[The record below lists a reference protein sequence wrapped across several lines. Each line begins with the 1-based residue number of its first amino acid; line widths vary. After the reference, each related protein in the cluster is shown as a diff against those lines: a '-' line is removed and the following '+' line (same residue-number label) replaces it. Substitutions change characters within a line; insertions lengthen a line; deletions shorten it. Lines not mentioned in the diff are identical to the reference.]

1 MAPVPRVMGTQDFY
15 PDGWA
20 LQVALREIMLA
31 AGRGYG
37 YQEYE
42 GPAIEYLDLY
52 LGKSSEEIV
61 TQQTF
66 RIQDRDGKALLLRPE
81 LTPTLARMIAARE
94 QEIALPA
101 RWQLWGQFYRYER
114 PQRGRGRSFFQWN
127 VDLLGSESAHAD
139 AEVIQVAC
147 ALFASLG
154 LEPDAVQ
161 IKLNDR
167 AALEADLTGAF
178 GVPAELVRGVFR
190 VIDRLDKV
198 GDDRACGQMV
208 EIGLEQGQAEGV
220 VAFVQEPV
228 DEPPARL
235 AAIVEQL
242 RISGHDR
249 YVQLDRSIA
258 RGFEYYTSTVF
269 EAWAAG
275 DLRRAIFG
283 GGRYDDLTRQVGGKQ
298 RVPGVGMAVGDMA
311 LLELLR
317 ELDRVPAPAQ
327 SGPDV
332 LVTVFGPEQQEASAR
347 VADRLRRRGVAVE
360 LALDPGQRL
369 ERQLRHADR
378 VGARLAL
385 IIGPDEADAGTVLVK
400 DLLRRQQ
407 EHLPAA
413 DIDALVDRLVSRAS
427 ESGTA

>member
-1 MAPVPRVMGTQDFY
+1 MAPVPRVKGTQDFY

-31 AGRGYG
+31 AGRAYG

-94 QEIALPA
+94 QEIPLPA
-101 RWQLWGQFYRYER
+101 RWQSWGQFYRYER

-161 IKLNDR
+161 IRLNDR

-198 GDDRACGQMV
+198 GDDRASAQMV

-228 DEPPARL
+228 AEPPARL

-317 ELDRVPAPAQ
+317 ELDRVPAPAR

-332 LVTVFGPEQQEASAR
+332 LVTVFGGEQQQASAR

-360 LALDPGQRL
+360 LALDPAQRL

-378 VGARLAL
+378 VGARFAL
-385 IIGPDEADAGTVLVK
+385 IIGPDEEDAGTVLVK

-407 EHLPAA
+407 EHLPAGDA
-413 DIDALVDRLVSRAS
+413 GALVERLVSRAS

>member
-1 MAPVPRVMGTQDFY
+1 MAPIPRVKGTQDFY

-31 AGRGYG
+31 AGRAYG

-94 QEIALPA
+94 QEIPLPA
-101 RWQLWGQFYRYER
+101 RWQSWGQFYRYER

-154 LEPDAVQ
+154 LSDSDVQ
-161 IKLNDR
+161 IKINDR

-178 GVPAELVRGVFR
+178 GVPDGLVRGVFQ

-198 GDDRACGQMV
+198 GADRACGQMV
-208 EIGLEQGQAEGV
+208 EIGLQQGQAEDV

-228 DEPPARL
+228 AEPPARL

-317 ELDRVPAPAQ
+317 ELDRVPAPAR

-332 LVTVFGPEQQEASAR
+332 LVTVFGPEQQEASAG
-347 VADRLRRRGVAVE
+347 VADRMRRRGVAVE
-360 LALDPGQRL
+360 LALDPAQRL

-400 DLLRRQQ
+400 DLRQRQQ
-407 EHLPAA
+407 EHLPA
-413 DIDALVDRLVSRAS
+413 DDTDALIDLLLSRAA
-427 ESGTA
+427 ESSAG

>member
-1 MAPVPRVMGTQDFY
+1 MAPVARVKGTQDFY
-15 PDGWA
+15 PDDWA
-20 LQVALREIMLA
+20 QQLALREAMLA
-31 AGRGYG
+31 AGRAYG

-61 TQQTF
+61 TRQTF
-66 RIQDRDGKALLLRPE
+66 RIQDRDGKELLLRPE

-94 QEIALPA
+94 QEIPLPA
-101 RWQLWGQFYRYER
+101 RWQSWGQFFRYER

-147 ALFASLG
+147 ELFTALG
-154 LEPDAVQ
+154 LEAADVQ
-161 IKLNDR
+161 IKINDR
-167 AALEADLTGAF
+167 AALEADLTGGL
-178 GVPAELVRGVFR
+178 GVAADSVRGVLQ

-198 GDDRACGQMV
+198 GAGRAQDRMMTL
-208 EIGLEQGQAEGV
+208 GLAPGQADEV
-220 VAFVQEPV
+220 IAFVQAPV
-228 DEPPARL
+228 ADPPERL
-235 AAIVEQL
+235 AAVVEQL
-242 RISGHDR
+242 AITGHDR
-249 YVQLDRSIA
+249 YVTLDRGIA
-258 RGFEYYTSTVF
+258 RGFDYYTGTVF

-275 DLRRAIFG
+275 GLRRAVFG

-317 ELDRVPAPAQ
+317 DLDRVPAPARAA
-327 SGPDV
+327 PDV
-332 LVTVFGPEQQEASAR
+332 LVTVFGADQQPASAR
-347 VADRLRRRGVAVE
+347 IADRLRRHGVAVE

-378 VGARLAL
+378 TGARYAL
-385 IIGPDEADAGTVLVK
+385 IIGPDEAAAGTVLVK
-400 DLLRRQQ
+400 DLTERRQ
-407 EHLPAA
+407 EHLPA
-413 DIDALVDRLVSRAS
+413 DDTDALAARLGGA
-427 ESGTA
+427 GA